1 MGFFGFAITDAF
13 VLAVAC
19 AILYVIYNL
28 VYHAAYTG
36 KGIAV
41 VSFIVNAIML
51 IALISSSKNIGDI
64 YEFGEGFK
72 TGTVGLMAAV
82 GIGLAFA
89 LSAFFVST
97 NEGDDMGAGIGEAA
111 GSTITLA
118 TVATIIQCF
127 AKTLWPM
134 YVLVIIGLLA
144 CIITW
149 LRD

>member
-1 MGFFGFAITDAF
+1 MGFFGFAITDAI
-13 VLAVAC
+13 VLAVVC
-19 AILYVIYNL
+19 AVLYVIYNL

-36 KGIAV
+36 RGIAV

-51 IALISSSKNIGDI
+51 IALIFSGRSAGTI
-64 YEFGEGFK
+64 YEFGEGFS

-82 GIGLAFA
+82 GISLAFA

-118 TVATIIQCF
+118 TVATILQCF

-134 YVLVIIGLLA
+134 YILLIIGLLA

-149 LRD
+149 IKD